1 MVKNT
6 AKLVGIPSLAA
17 YMNKVLIIL
26 LFDEVVC
33 IIGLFFIIATSKSQI
48 FVVIELQGTTLNGMR
63 IILSTLWVIPPEHRS
78 SVFCSKCL
86 LIWLVQIGRTKI
98 SKE

>member
-33 IIGLFFIIATSKSQI
+33 RIGLFIIASLK
-48 FVVIELQGTTLNGMR
+48 F
-63 IILSTLWVIPPEHRS
+63 
-78 SVFCSKCL
+78 L
-86 LIWLVQIGRTKI
+86 L
-98 SKE
+98 